1 MWIEPNQF
9 CDLRSFLFLAFKVCV
24 LVSRRLVEFAAEQR
38 LTAAGEVE
46 RSGTEPLAA
55 SCERSETL

>member
-9 CDLRSFLFLAFKVCV
+9 GDLRSFLFLAFKVF
-24 LVSRRLVEFAAEQR
+24 LVSRRLVKFAAEQR
-38 LTAAGEVE
+38 LTAAGGVE